1 MQTSIPCLYADY
13 GRYIDAY
20 RGIPSCI
27 DSLKLSQ
34 RRALLSLYEI
44 TKSNKKVKAAK
55 VVGYMI
61 G

>member
-1 MQTSIPCLYADY
+1 MRTCIPCLYADY
-13 GRYIDAY
+13 GRYIDAF

-34 RRALLSLYEI
+34 RRALLSLYDV
-44 TKSNKKVKAAK
+44 TKAIKKVKAAK